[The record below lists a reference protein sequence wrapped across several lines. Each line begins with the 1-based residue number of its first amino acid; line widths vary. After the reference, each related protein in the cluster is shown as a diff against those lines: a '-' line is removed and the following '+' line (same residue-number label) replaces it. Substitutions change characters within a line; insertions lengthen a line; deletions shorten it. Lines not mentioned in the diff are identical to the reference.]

1 MLQHKIT
8 HDLVLDQA
16 EGAIGASGAAIHGS
30 QFKDGYFRSKHKL
43 DYK

>member
-8 HDLVLDQA
+8 HDLILDQA
-16 EGAIGASGAAIHGS
+16 EGAIGASGAAI
-30 QFKDGYFRSKHKL
+30 QFIDGYFRSKHKL